1 MDRSRRLGF
10 HFFKES
16 ACMDKTSNPRIQNWD
31 EKGQDEVSPPE
42 SCAGTSRR
50 AFLGQIRGAAAATLA
65 TSAVELGPLT
75 RPARGEE
82 RTRGGEERARECFE
96 VRERAAEQEREAPIP
111 HQVPNG
117 DEKRYRN
124 FIGNYSKGLPH
135 NSIGE
140 VDRDAYEQLLDA
152 AGDGTAAAFEG
163 VPLGG
168 TVKLVNP
175 MAGLAFDLEG
185 TDSHQLAIGPPP
197 AVASQ
202 TRADDMVE
210 LYWMVLC
217 REVNFTDY
225 GSDLTAQA
233 ASAELSSLAAFA
245 GPRSGGGV
253 TAQSLFRGFTADDVI
268 GPYVS
273 QFLLKPFN
281 YGQIPISGQITTY
294 LPRIDYLTTPAA
306 WLAAR
311 NGQGPFAKNQNDP
324 HLRYI
329 RNGRDLSAYV
339 HTDQVFEAFYNAG
352 IWLFTHGAPP
362 NPGNPYLGLAKQ
374 SSFATFG
381 GPHFLTLL
389 AEAANRALKAVWYAK
404 WFVHRTLRPEDYG
417 GLVHL
422 HKSGQASYPLHTDV
436 LNSDAL
442 ARTRAQYGSFLFAQA
457 YPEGCPQHPSY
468 AQGHGSVAGACAT
481 ILKVAIDGDVQFNTL
496 TGGSIQ
502 TASEDGLSLVPYAGS
517 DANEISV
524 NGEINKLASNIG
536 VGRNHAG
543 VHWRTDYSDSLKL
556 GEAIALSILKD
567 QKEVYGETFSG
578 FRITKFDGT
587 TVAA

>member
-1 MDRSRRLGF
+1 MDL

-16 ACMDKTSNPRIQNWD
+16 ASMDKTGNPRFQTWD
-31 EKGQDEVSPPE
+31 EKGQDEVSTAE
-42 SCAGTSRR
+42 SYAGTNRR

-65 TSAVELGPLT
+65 ASAVELGPLT

-82 RTRGGEERARECFE
+82 RTRGRDERARECFE
-96 VRERAAEQEREAPIP
+96 VRERAAEEEREVPIP
-111 HQVPNG
+111 PQVLNG

-140 VDRDAYEQLLDA
+140 VDRDAYESLLDA
-152 AGDGTAAAFEG
+152 AEEGTAGAFER

-168 TVKLVNP
+168 TVKLANP
-175 MAGLAFDLEG
+175 MAGVAFDLEG

-197 AVASQ
+197 TLASQ

-210 LYWMVLC
+210 LYWMALC
-217 REVNFTDY
+217 RDVNFTDY
-225 GSDLTAQA
+225 GSDPTAQA
-233 ASAELSSLAAFA
+233 ATTELSSLAAFA
-245 GPRSGGGV
+245 GPRSGGEV
-253 TAQSLFRGFTADDVI
+253 TAQSLFRGFTADDAI

-294 LPRIDYLTTPAA
+294 LPGVDYLTNQTA

-352 IWLFTHGAPP
+352 IWLFTHGALP
-362 NPGNPYLGLAKQ
+362 NPENPYLALTKQ

-404 WFVHRTLRPEDYG
+404 WFVHRTLRPEDFG
-417 GLVHL
+417 GLVHMN
-422 HKSGQASYPLHTDV
+422 KTGQASYALHTDV
-436 LNSDAL
+436 LNSNAL
-442 ARTRAQYGSFLFAQA
+442 VRTLAAFGSYFHAQA

-468 AQGHGSVAGACAT
+468 AQGHGSVAGACST
-481 ILKVAIDGDVQFNTL
+481 ILKAAIDGGVQFNTL
-496 TGGSIQ
+496 TGGTIQ
-502 TASEDGLSLVPYAGS
+502 MASQDGLSLVPYPGS
-517 DANEISV
+517 DANQINV
-524 NGEINKLASNIG
+524 NGEINRLASNIG

-543 VHWRTDYSDSLKL
+543 VHWRTDYSDGLKL
-556 GEAIALSILKD
+556 GEAIALSILTD
-567 QKEVYGETFSG
+567 QRGVYGEAFSG
-578 FRITKFDGT
+578 FKVTKFDGT
-587 TVAA
+587 TVTA

>member
-1 MDRSRRLGF
+1 
-10 HFFKES
+10 
-16 ACMDKTSNPRIQNWD
+16 MDKTSNLRIGNGAAKNQ
-31 EKGQDEVSPPE
+31 GQVSTAE
-42 SCAGTSRR
+42 SCAGSSRR

-65 TSAVELGPLT
+65 ASAVELGPLT
-75 RPARGEE
+75 RPVGAQE
-82 RTRGGEERARECFE
+82 RTRGGDERARESFE
-96 VRERAAEQEREAPIP
+96 VRERAAEEERELPIP
-111 HQVPNG
+111 PQVPNG

-124 FIGNYSKGLPH
+124 FLGNFSKGLPH

-140 VDRDAYEQLLDA
+140 VDRESYEQLLDA
-152 AGDGTAAAFEG
+152 AGDGTAAAFEK

-168 TVKLVNP
+168 NVKLVNP

-210 LYWMVLC
+210 LYWMALC
-217 REVNFTDY
+217 RDVNFTDY
-225 GSDLTAQA
+225 GSDPTAQA

-245 GPRSGGGV
+245 GPRSGGDV
-253 TAQSLFRGFTADDVI
+253 TAQSLFRGFTGDDVI

-281 YGQIPISGQITTY
+281 YGQIPIRGQITTY
-294 LPRIDYLTTPAA
+294 LPGIDYLTTQAA

-324 HLRYI
+324 DLRYI

-339 HTDQVFEAFYNAG
+339 HADQVFEAFYNAG
-352 IWLFTHGAPP
+352 IWLFTHGAPA
-362 NPGNPYLGLAKQ
+362 NLGNPYSGFSKQ

-417 GLVHL
+417 GLVHV
-422 HKSGQASYPLHTDV
+422 HKTGQASYPLHTDV
-436 LNSDAL
+436 LKSNAL
-442 ARTRAQYGSFLFAQA
+442 ARTLAQYGTYFLAQA

-496 TGGSIQ
+496 TGGTIQ
-502 TASEDGLSLVPYAGS
+502 MASEDGLSLVPYAGS
-517 DANEISV
+517 DANQINV
-524 NGEINKLASNIG
+524 TGEINKLASNVG
-536 VGRNHAG
+536 VARNHAG
-543 VHWRTDYSDSLKL
+543 VHWRTDYSDGLKL
-556 GEAIALSILKD
+556 GEAIALSILRD

-578 FRITKFDGT
+578 FRITRFDGT
-587 TVAA
+587 AVTA